1 MLSISKPFKGA
12 GRADYYLN
20 LAQEDYYLSGLEP
33 AGFWLGEGATALGL
47 VGHVTG
53 EAFRNLLS
61 GMTPDGTRRLVHN
74 ANSEHRRSGW
84 DLTWSVPKSVSVLW
98 SQASPQIRAQIEIE
112 LRCSVRQATNYLATV
127 GVVSRRGTDGVV
139 RESARLVFA
148 CFEHS
153 TSRAM
158 DPQLHVHSILI
169 NLGIRPD
176 GSTGTLEPR
185 ELYRHQLAAG
195 ALFRAELAAR
205 LERSLG
211 LRARRSDRCFEI
223 VGVPAVLIET
233 FSKRRAQIEA
243 HLKELGLDT
252 PAAAEKAALATRP
265 QKEQLSREQLLPQW
279 REVGLQHHWG
289 EREIAWLQAHP
300 FTARDFVRE
309 ANEASPLALSA
320 LTLSESHFGERQLV
334 QALAE
339 EAQGRGLDADAVL
352 ALKAQVLVSPQVVPL
367 TPVKGAA
374 QWTTP
379 EMLRLEGR
387 VLDLAHAMAA
397 RERRLP
403 YRMVETVGGN
413 IQLSQEQQKA
423 LKHVVSATGGIRII
437 SGMAGTGKSTVF
449 RAAREVWVGQGRDV
463 MGMCLAGKAAC
474 ELTQATS
481 IPAQTLQRTLMQ
493 LDRNPTLLNPRS
505 VLLVDEAGM
514 VGTRQMSLLLDHCH
528 LSGATLVLCG
538 DARQLQP
545 IEAGGVF
552 PMLTARYGSAD
563 LVEIRRQREEWA
575 RAAVVAF
582 AEGRADEALRAHEIR
597 GGLSISQDG
606 PLAIAALCSQHA
618 VMEAKGEG
626 NLVLANRVED
636 TQSINRLIQ
645 KTRLETGH
653 LRGPGLPVADFS
665 IHVGE
670 RILFTKNSPSLGV
683 WNGQVGEV
691 ASITPGQVTV
701 QIDSK
706 RRITFNPATYPHIQL
721 GYALTTH
728 KAQALT
734 VERAQIYADAS
745 AENREAAYVQ
755 ASRARG
761 LTHFHVVAEN
771 RDQLVAAMERSRP
784 KVMATTLL
792 PDNEVGPKLALR
804 LEL

>member
-33 AGFWLGEGATALGL
+33 AGFWLGEGATELGL

-139 RESARLVFA
+139 RENARLVFA

-243 HLKELGLDT
+243 RLKELGLDT

-300 FTARDFVRE
+300 FTARDFIRE

-397 RERRLP
+397 RERPLP
-403 YRMVETVGGN
+403 YRLVETVDGN

-449 RAAREVWVGQGRDV
+449 RAAREVWVSQGRDV

-563 LVEIRRQREEWA
+563 LVEIRRQREDWA

-582 AEGRADEALRAHEIR
+582 AEGRADEALRAHEMR
-597 GGLSISQDG
+597 GGLSISPDG
-606 PLAIAALCSQHA
+606 PLAIAALCAQHA

-645 KTRLETGH
+645 KARLETGH
-653 LRGPGLPVADFS
+653 LQGPGLPVADFN

-691 ASITPGQVTV
+691 ASIAPGQVTV

-792 PDNEVGPKLALR
+792 PDSELSPKLALR

>member
-98 SQASPQIRAQIEIE
+98 SQASHQIRAQIEIE
-112 LRCSVRQATNYLATV
+112 LRCSVRQATKYLATV
-127 GVVSRRGTDGVV
+127 GVISRRGTDGVV
-139 RESARLVFA
+139 RENARLVFA

-252 PAAAEKAALATRP
+252 PAAAEKATLATRP
-265 QKEQLSREQLLPQW
+265 KKEQLSREQLLPQW

-300 FTARDFVRE
+300 FTARDFIRE

-352 ALKAQVLVSPQVVPL
+352 SLKAQVLLSPQVVPL

-387 VLDLAHAMAA
+387 VLDLAHAMAV
-397 RERRLP
+397 RERPLP

-449 RAAREVWVGQGRDV
+449 RAAREVWVSQGRDV

-474 ELTQATS
+474 ELTRATS

-582 AEGRADEALRAHEIR
+582 AEGRADEALRAHEMR

-606 PLAIAALCSQHA
+606 PLAIAALCAQNA
-618 VMEAKGEG
+618 VMESKGEE

-645 KTRLETGH
+645 KMRLETGH
-653 LRGPGLPVADFS
+653 LQGPGLPVADFN

-691 ASITPGQVTV
+691 ATIGPGQVTV

-734 VERAQIYADAS
+734 VERAQIYADAT

-792 PDNEVGPKLALR
+792 PDNEVGPKLSLR

>member
-33 AGFWLGEGATALGL
+33 AGFWLGEGATELGL

-53 EAFRNLLS
+53 EVFRNLLS

-139 RESARLVFA
+139 RERARLVFA

-300 FTARDFVRE
+300 FTPRDFIRE

-352 ALKAQVLVSPQVVPL
+352 ALKAQVLVSSQVVPL
-367 TPVKGAA
+367 TPVKGVA

-397 RERRLP
+397 RERPLSYRL
-403 YRMVETVGGN
+403 VETVGGN

-449 RAAREVWVGQGRDV
+449 RAAREVWVSQGRDV

-493 LDRNPTLLNPRS
+493 LNRNPTLLNPRS

-538 DARQLQP
+538 EARQLQP

-582 AEGRADEALRAHEIR
+582 AEGRADEALRAHEMR

-606 PLAIAALCSQHA
+606 PLAIAALCAQNV

-645 KTRLETGH
+645 KARLETGH
-653 LRGPGLPVADFS
+653 LQGPGLPVADIN

-691 ASITPGQVTV
+691 TSIAPGQVTV

-706 RRITFNPATYPHIQL
+706 RRIIFNPATYPHIQL

-755 ASRARG
+755 ASRTRG